1 MQIRGKDIFI
11 YLYEMKNCLQIF
23 SYLFADF
30 NVAVEDKDWRA
41 VERRHDVGVLL
52 VLHGQVLEAL
62 DTASSRCRYLAAA
75 APAPTLAA
83 KPPGNMQY
91 FFLSLRASLISIFA
105 LFSCAIIC
113 SLSLGISWGLKE
125 D

>member
-11 YLYEMKNCLQIF
+11 YLYKMKNGLQIF

-62 DTASSRCRYLAAA
+62 DTASCRYLTAA

>member
-1 MQIRGKDIFI
+1 
-11 YLYEMKNCLQIF
+11 MKNCLQIF

-30 NVAVEDKDWRA
+30 NVAVEDKDWSA
-41 VERRHDVGVLL
+41 VQRRHDAAVLR

-62 DTASSRCRYLAAA
+62 DAASSEYLAAV

-91 FFLSLRASLISIFA
+91 FFFSLRASLISIFA